1 MARQGVPDARWLS
14 PGHWQ
19 FADGRRRLGSGVNA
33 AAAHRAAGTSAGM
46 KSSVTSIDVAR
57 LAEVSQSAVS
67 RTFTPGASVSEDT
80 RRKVMEAARKLGYRP
95 NAHAR
100 SLITKRSRII
110 GLVLSYLE
118 NLFYPVALEQLAK
131 RLQRD
136 GYHVLLFVTETQ
148 NADELVNE
156 ILQYHVDG
164 IVLAATT
171 LSSGLAQRCADA
183 AIPVVLF
190 NRVMA
195 AGSGA
200 GAGTVSSVRS
210 DNVAGGRALARHL
223 AETGHQRVAYIA
235 GNEESSTNL
244 ERERGFRDGLAERG
258 LRIWARGVGNYDF
271 EQARVAARELFKP
284 AAERPDAVFV
294 ASDHMAFAVMDT
306 LRFEL
311 GLRIPADVSVVG
323 FDNVPQADWGSYRLT
338 TVEQP
343 VQPMV
348 EATVGLLQKYL
359 RDDAS
364 PQSENVVV
372 PGQLILRDSVRQ
384 GQAPAARKRKNA

>member
-1 MARQGVPDARWLS
+1 MTSTARTP
-14 PGHWQ
+14 
-19 FADGRRRLGSGVNA
+19 
-33 AAAHRAAGTSAGM
+33 
-46 KSSVTSIDVAR
+46 VTSIDVAR

-67 RTFTPGASVSEDT
+67 RSFTPGASVSEGT
-80 RRKVMEAARKLGYRP
+80 RAKVMDAARKLGYRP

-110 GLVLSYLE
+110 GLVLSQME
-118 NLFYPVALEQLAK
+118 NLLYPVALDHLAK

-136 GYHVLLFVTETQ
+136 GYHVLLFVNDTP
-148 NADELVNE
+148 NSDELVNQ

-195 AGSGA
+195 SGSA
-200 GAGTVSSVRS
+200 GAVSSVRS
-210 DNVAGGRALARHL
+210 DNVAGGRAVARHF
-223 AETGHQRVAYIA
+223 ADTGHQRVAYIA

-244 ERERGFRDGLAERG
+244 ERERGFREGLAERG
-258 LRIWARGVGNYDF
+258 LRIWARSVGNYDF
-271 EQARVAARELFKP
+271 EQARSAARELFH
-284 AAERPDAVFV
+284 AGRERPDNLPGNVPDAVFV

-311 GLRIPADVSVVG
+311 KLRVPQDVSVVG

-338 TVEQP
+338 TVEQQ
-343 VQPMV
+343 VGPMV
-348 EATVGLLQKYL
+348 EATVGLLQRYL
-359 RDDAS
+359 RDDRTA
-364 PQSENVVV
+364 QSENVIV
-372 PGQLILRDSVRQ
+372 PVQLVIRESVR
-384 GQAPAARKRKNA
+384 GAKPANERSR

>member
-1 MARQGVPDARWLS
+1 
-14 PGHWQ
+14 
-19 FADGRRRLGSGVNA
+19 
-33 AAAHRAAGTSAGM
+33 M
-46 KSSVTSIDVAR
+46 KSTVTSIDVAR

-67 RTFTPGASVSEDT
+67 RSFTPGASVSDGT
-80 RRKVMEAARKLGYRP
+80 RSKVMEAARKLGYRP

-136 GYHVLLFVTETQ
+136 GYHVLLFVTDTQ

-164 IVLAATT
+164 IVLA
-171 LSSGLAQRCADA
+171 QRCADA

-195 AGSGA
+195 AGGPGA
-200 GAGTVSSVRS
+200 VSTVSSVRS
-210 DNVAGGRALARHL
+210 DNVAGGRAVARHL
-223 AETGHQRVAYIA
+223 AQTGHQRVAYIA
-235 GNEESSTNL
+235 GHEESSTNL

-271 EQARVAARELFKP
+271 EQARAAARLMFK
-284 AAERPDAVFV
+284 AGAERPDAVFV
-294 ASDHMAFAVMDT
+294 ASDHMAFGVMDV

-311 GLRIPADVSVVG
+311 SLRIPQDVSVVG
-323 FDNVPQADWGSYRLT
+323 FDNVPQASWGSYRLT

-343 VQPMV
+343 VVPMI

-359 RDDAS
+359 RDDHT

-372 PGQLILRDSVRQ
+372 PGQMVLRESVRQ
-384 GQAPAARKRKNA
+384 LPTLAVSKAGAPSAAAVRQRKLA

>member
-1 MARQGVPDARWLS
+1 MSSSAS
-14 PGHWQ
+14 P
-19 FADGRRRLGSGVNA
+19 SV
-33 AAAHRAAGTSAGM
+33 
-46 KSSVTSIDVAR
+46 KSNVTSIDVAR

-67 RTFTPGASVSEDT
+67 RTFTPGASVSEPT

-110 GLVLSYLE
+110 GLVLSQLG
-118 NLFYPVALEQLAK
+118 NLFYPAALQQLAT

-136 GYHVLLFVTETQ
+136 GYHVLLFINDTP
-148 NADELVNE
+148 NADELVHE

-171 LSSGLAQRCADA
+171 LSSVLAQRCADA

-195 AGSGA
+195 SG
-200 GAGTVSSVRS
+200 GASTVSSVRS
-210 DNVAGGRALARHL
+210 DNVAGGRAVARHL
-223 AETGHQRVAYIA
+223 ADSGHQRVAFIA
-235 GNEESSTNL
+235 GNEETSTNL

-258 LRIWARGVGNYDF
+258 LRIWARDIGNYDF
-271 EQARVAARELFKP
+271 EQACQATRELFKP
-284 AAERPDAVFV
+284 RSERPDAVFV

-311 GLRIPADVSVVG
+311 RLRVPEDVSVVG
-323 FDNVPQADWGSYRLT
+323 FDNVPQAAWASYRLT

-343 VQPMV
+343 LQPMI

-359 RDDAS
+359 RDEQA

-372 PGQLILRDSVRQ
+372 PGQLIVRDSVRPLL
-384 GQAPAARKRKNA
+384 AAARRRK